1 MSHKPLYGIGDL
13 LQLKSGGPVMAVY
26 RVHDSGMVPAYECQ
40 WFAGKKLEKGLFP
53 EPSLEVPQK
62 G

>member
-1 MSHKPLYGIGDL
+1 
-13 LQLKSGGPVMAVY
+13 MAVY